1 MTRRKSRR
9 ERAALAKRLRP
20 RVSEPE
26 ALLRDSRWLVE
37 RFAYADGSLTY
48 GYGGGLYD
56 VSCSV
61 QAKVQAMVLLQR
73 IDRMVGGD

>member
-1 MTRRKSRR
+1 MTRRNSRR
-9 ERAALAKRLRP
+9 ERAAIAKRLRQ
-20 RVSEPE
+20 RVSELE

-48 GYGGGLYD
+48 GYGSGIYD

-61 QAKVQAMVLLQR
+61 QAKVQALALLQR
-73 IDRMVGGD
+73 IDRMVGR